1 MENKIKRKV
10 METTINKIAIL
21 KLKESIKN
29 ASEKQKF
36 YKNQR
41 KTVKLKGEREISP
54 DEATYKHQSNRG
66 VLRIMYA
73 AYAIMRGKDVSSI
86 DNLSFKDHWLG
97 EEKGRENFLSTVNR
111 MVENYEKEVS
121 NEM

>member
-1 MENKIKRKV
+1 
-10 METTINKIAIL
+10 METTINKTAIL

-54 DEATYKHQSNRG
+54 SEATFKHQTNRG

-73 AYAIMRGKDVSSI
+73 AYAVMRGKEISSI
-86 DNLSFKDHWLG
+86 DNLSFKNHWMG
-97 EEKGRENFLSTVNR
+97 EEKGRENFLSTVDR
-111 MVENYEKEVS
+111 MIENYEKEAQ